1 LRVNL
6 FNLEKEKEV
15 DLEYVVIM
23 VKHGEEWILARHQD
37 RSTWEFAG
45 GHIEVGESSDQAA
58 ARELFEE
65 TGAEQFSIFPVAVYT
80 VIMDDVPGSFGKL
93 YFANVEQFAELP
105 PYEMAEIRGFTEIP
119 SDLTY
124 PLIYPTLISKVQDFI
139 NGLSSAAK

>member
-1 LRVNL
+1 LQVNL
-6 FNLEKEKEV
+6 FNLEKEQEV

>member
-6 FNLEKEKEV
+6 FNLEKEQEV

-23 VKHGEEWILARHQD
+23 DDA
-37 RSTWEFAG
+37 
-45 GHIEVGESSDQAA
+45 
-58 ARELFEE
+58 
-65 TGAEQFSIFPVAVYT
+65 PV
-80 VIMDDVPGSFGKL
+80 SFGKL

-105 PYEMAEIRGFTEIP
+105 PFEMAEIRGFTEIL
-119 SDLTY
+119 SDLTH